1 MSQVERT
8 LQRARSPAI
17 AYLWPRRLKPA
28 LYSCDAAKA
37 GVRFPAYGAGRR
49 LAEYSGDARSAG
61 AVDGYKQCK
70 LRSSSTVLYF
80 AVGDGRIW
88 SFTTFGLVPLPPS

>member
-28 LYSCDAAKA
+28 LYSGDAAKA

-49 LAEYSGDARSAG
+49 IAEYIGDAPIR
-61 AVDGYKQCK
+61 
-70 LRSSSTVLYF
+70 
-80 AVGDGRIW
+80 GRDKAATATIELPVRVPGCR
-88 SFTTFGLVPLPPS
+88 FGLAATVR